1 MFLQTSIT
9 SAKYLFEYPI
19 NGCSMVMDILDYSL
33 ILHSNVMLLL
43 SNEDP
48 SMNCSLSSDPSDI
61 TWNNSWS
68 PVLRTVTIA
77 CMDKRQQVRE
87 KALKVL
93 SVSLFFLSSHF

>member
-1 MFLQTSIT
+1 
-9 SAKYLFEYPI
+9 
-19 NGCSMVMDILDYSL
+19 MVMDILDYSL

-48 SMNCSLSSDPSDI
+48 SMNCSLSSDPPDI

-93 SVSLFFLSSHF
+93 SVSLFSFLSFLVHASGQAHQCPHQQRMV